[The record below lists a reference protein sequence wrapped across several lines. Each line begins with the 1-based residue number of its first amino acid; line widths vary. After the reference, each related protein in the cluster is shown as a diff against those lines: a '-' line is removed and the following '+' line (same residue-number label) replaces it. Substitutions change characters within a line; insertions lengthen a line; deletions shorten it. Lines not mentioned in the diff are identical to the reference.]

1 MPFAQWWGGRFRAS
15 WRCVPDLRSYL
26 HRFWFRF
33 EPSADDLFV
42 GRALGCGVTAVDRR
56 DAEDLLRTK
65 VFHGE
70 LPQIVEVIEDA
81 DVRDLD
87 QGHVIP
93 NMGDPS
99 IRGVW
104 FPRVRG

>member
-1 MPFAQWWGGRFRAS
+1 M
-15 WRCVPDLRSYL
+15 PDLRSYL

-33 EPSADDLFV
+33 EPSADARFI
-42 GRALGCGVTAVDRR
+42 GRQLGCGVTAVDRR
-56 DAEDLLRTK
+56 DAEDLLRTQ
-65 VFHGE
+65 VFGGE
-70 LPQIVEVIEDA
+70 LPPTIEVVEDI

-99 IRGVW
+99 VRGVW
-104 FPRVRG
+104 FPREM

>member
-1 MPFAQWWGGRFRAS
+1 VA
-15 WRCVPDLRSYL
+15 DLRYHL

-33 EPSADDLFV
+33 ESSSDLFI

-56 DAEDLLRTK
+56 AAEDLLRTE
-65 VFHGE
+65 VFHGQ
-70 LPQIVEVIEDA
+70 LPQVVEVIKDV

-104 FPRVRG
+104 FPRSPH